1 MPDGKEFHGPSNYW
15 LVAVVLVLAGCAGGY
30 GPLAMSD
37 DWCAAHD
44 YPARH
49 CTVPPDVSWDQGHL
63 KQRDGAT
70 CPTAIYVV
78 VNGELEQCPP
88 M

>member
-1 MPDGKEFHGPSNYW
+1 MNEH
-15 LVAVVLVLAGCAGGY
+15 LRVATCALLALFLSGCAGGH

-37 DWCAAHD
+37 EWCAAHD

-49 CTVPPDVSWDQGHL
+49 CDIPPDVSWDQGHL
-63 KQRDGAT
+63 RSSAT
-70 CPTAIYVV
+70 CPTAVYVV